1 MPGTK
6 TKLGRT
12 ARAWVLGL
20 LLLNGVLLALIVW
33 AAIGSSGLKSNK
45 SQPSESAKSVT
56 EESRAVEAVQPQASR
71 KGSLLPERTRP
82 RPEVPVAPTQAAPS
96 LGAPTTAAAPTQDD
110 AIQVRAGILKGM
122 RSLATWGSRTAD
134 AGRAGAN

>member
-1 MPGTK
+1 MK

-33 AAIGSSGLKSNK
+33 AAMGSSGLKSN
-45 SQPSESAKSVT
+45 SFQPSEPSKSVT
-56 EESRAVEAVQPQASR
+56 EESRAVETVQPQASR
-71 KGSLLPERTRP
+71 KGPLLPERARP
-82 RPEVPVAPTQAAPS
+82 RPEVQVAPTQTGPTRI
-96 LGAPTTAAAPTQDD
+96 APTTAAAPTQDD
-110 AIQVRAGILKGM
+110 AVQVRDGILKGM
-122 RSLATWGSRTAD
+122 RSLATSGSRPAD